1 MDEDD
6 FSCKLFI
13 WIPVNKKKT
22 VLNFNVERNKRLQFI
37 PGNRV
42 KITL

>member
-13 WIPVNKKKT
+13 WIPVNKKT